1 LREDC
6 IYYVLHLTTIR
17 SINDDNNFD
26 TLLVCGVSYTN
37 ALAKKSPT
45 YCGTIFYWEGSIQ
58 GWKEL

>member
-45 YCGTIFYWEGSIQ
+45 YCGTIFY
-58 GWKEL
+58 